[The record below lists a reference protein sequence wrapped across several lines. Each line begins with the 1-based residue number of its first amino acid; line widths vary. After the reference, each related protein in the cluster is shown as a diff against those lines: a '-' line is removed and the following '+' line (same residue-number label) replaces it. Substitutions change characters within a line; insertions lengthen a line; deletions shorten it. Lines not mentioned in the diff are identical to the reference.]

1 MKEKVIAGFIAA
13 VFFILFINSILFC
26 VNETEYAIV
35 TQFGKPVRVIESA
48 GLHIKWPDPV
58 QSLRRFDRRLLLFDP
73 EPSEYLTQD
82 KKNILV
88 DNYMGWRISEP
99 RKFLEAVKERSVA
112 EVFLADIASAAMG
125 ASLGNY
131 PLSALVSTDPEQ
143 IKVDEIMAEV
153 TAECR
158 EKASQEYGIYILEM
172 RLKRL
177 SLPDQNKESVFQ
189 RMRTER
195 ERMAKKYRSEGEEE
209 AMKIRAEADIECRAI
224 LSEAYKQAQQVIG
237 EGEAE
242 ATRIYAAAY
251 NRDPRFY
258 KLVRTLES
266 YRKVLNEKT
275 TVVLSTDSELL
286 ELLTEGK
293 LGETRGH
300 E

>member
-1 MKEKVIAGFIAA
+1 MKRKVMAGFLVAGFI
-13 VFFILFINSILFC
+13 VLFINSILFQ
-26 VNETEYAIV
+26 VDETEYAIV
-35 TQFGKPVRVIESA
+35 TQFGKPVSVIETS
-48 GLHIKWPDPV
+48 GLHAKWPDPV

-73 EPSEYLTQD
+73 EPSEYLTED
-82 KKNILV
+82 KKNVLV
-88 DNYMGWRISEP
+88 DAFMGWRISDP

-112 EVFLADIASAAMG
+112 EIFLADITSAAMG
-125 ASLGNY
+125 AALGNY

-143 IKVDEIMAEV
+143 IKVEDIMAEV
-153 TAECR
+153 TAKCR
-158 EKASQEYGIYILEM
+158 DKAAAEYGIHVQ
-172 RLKRL
+172 RVHLKRL
-177 SLPDQNKESVFQ
+177 NLPDQNKESVFQ

-209 AMKIRAEADIECRAI
+209 AMKIRAEADKESRAI
-224 LSEAYKQAQQVIG
+224 LSEAYKSAQQIIG

-242 ATRIYAAAY
+242 AARIYAAAY

-258 KLVRTLES
+258 KLVRTLDS

-293 LGETRGH
+293 LPQ
-300 E
+300 

>member
-1 MKEKVIAGFIAA
+1 MKRKIVVGFLLAGFLI
-13 VFFILFINSILFC
+13 IFINSIFFQ
-26 VNETEYAIV
+26 VDETEYAII
-35 TQFGKPVRVIESA
+35 TQFGKPVRVIQSA
-48 GLHIKWPDPV
+48 GLHFKWPDPI

-73 EPSEYLTQD
+73 EPSEYLTED

-88 DNYMGWRISEP
+88 DVYMGWRISEP
-99 RKFLEAVKERSVA
+99 KKFLEAVKDRSVA
-112 EVFLADIASAAMG
+112 EIFLADIASASLG

-131 PLSALVSTDPEQ
+131 PLSALISVDPEQ
-143 IKVDEIMAEV
+143 IKVDDIMEAV
-153 TAECR
+153 TVKCR
-158 EKASQEYGIYILEM
+158 ERAAEEYGIHVLEV

-177 SLPDQNKESVFQ
+177 NLPDQNKESVFQ

-209 AMKIRAEADIECRAI
+209 AIKIRAEADKESRAI
-224 LSEAYKQAQQVIG
+224 LSEAYRESQKIIG
-237 EGEAE
+237 EGDAE
-242 ATRIYAAAY
+242 AARIYAAAH

-275 TVVLSTDSELL
+275 TIVLSTDSELL

-293 LGETRGH
+293 VGE
-300 E
+300 

>member
-1 MKEKVIAGFIAA
+1 MRRKIIFGFLAAGFLI
-13 VFFILFINSILFC
+13 VLIGSIFFQ
-26 VNETEYAIV
+26 VDETEFAII

-48 GLHIKWPDPV
+48 GLHVKWPDPV

-73 EPSEYLTQD
+73 EPSEFLTQD

-88 DNYMGWRISEP
+88 DVYMGWRISEP
-99 RKFLEAVKERSVA
+99 KKFLEAVKERSVA
-112 EVFLADIASAAMG
+112 EIFLADITSAAMG
-125 ASLGNY
+125 AALGNY
-131 PLSALVSTDPEQ
+131 PLSALISTDPEE
-143 IKVDEIMAEV
+143 IKVDEIMDGV
-153 TAECR
+153 TGKCR
-158 EKASQEYGIYILEM
+158 EKAAAEYGIHVLEV

-177 SLPDQNKESVFQ
+177 NLPEQNKESVFQ

-209 AMKIRAEADIECRAI
+209 AMKIRAEADKESRAI
-224 LSEAYKQAQQVIG
+224 LSQAYEEAQKIIG
-237 EGEAE
+237 QGEAE
-242 ATRIYAAAY
+242 AARIYAAAH

-275 TVVLSTDSELL
+275 TVVLSTDSDLL

-293 LGETRGH
+293 VKE
-300 E
+300 

>member
-1 MKEKVIAGFIAA
+1 MRKKIILGFLLVGFLI
-13 VFFILFINSILFC
+13 IFINSIFFQ
-26 VNETEYAIV
+26 VDETQFAIV

-48 GLHIKWPDPV
+48 GLQVKWPDPI
-58 QSLRRFDRRLLLFDP
+58 QSLRHYDRRLLLFDP
-73 EPSEYLTQD
+73 EPGEYLTED

-88 DNYMGWRISEP
+88 DVYMGWRISEP
-99 RKFLEAVKERSVA
+99 KKFLESVKERSVA
-112 EVFLADIASAAMG
+112 EIFLADIASAALG
-125 ASLGNY
+125 AALGNY
-131 PLSALVSTDPEQ
+131 PLSALISTDPEQ
-143 IKVDEIMAEV
+143 IKVNDIMEAV
-153 TAECR
+153 TAKCR
-158 EKASQEYGIYILEM
+158 EKAAEEYGIHVLDV

-177 SLPDQNKESVFQ
+177 NLPDQNKESVFQ

-209 AMKIRAEADIECRAI
+209 AMKIRAEADKESRAI
-224 LSEAYKQAQQVIG
+224 LSEAYEEAQKIIG

-242 ATRIYAAAY
+242 AARIYAAAH

-275 TVVLSTDSELL
+275 TVVLSTNSELL

-293 LGETRGH
+293 AGE
-300 E
+300 